1 MPRTFF
7 CMLAYDGSRYGG
19 WQIQPNSISI
29 QQKLE
34 DALRAIEGVRVKTVA
49 SGRTDAGVHA
59 MGQVASFSLEQWR
72 APADRLVP
80 AINRRLP
87 EDIIVR
93 SCKDTIPG
101 FHALR
106 DAVRK
111 RYRYTILASPV
122 SDPLRRHLQWHL
134 PIPLQPHRMQEAC
147 RFLIG
152 EKDFASFQKL
162 GSPRRSTVRI
172 VHDLTLQVLPAPDGK
187 RLDIEIEAN
196 GFLYN
201 MVRNIVGALVAI
213 GTGRFQPEWME
224 QALHRR
230 DRGAPAM
237 TAPAHGLC
245 LLQVDYPPEVFLADP
260 LAPVP

>member
-1 MPRTFF
+1 
-7 CMLAYDGSRYGG
+7 MLAYDGSRYGG

-111 RYRYTILASPV
+111 RYRYT
-122 SDPLRRHLQWHL
+122 
-134 PIPLQPHRMQEAC
+134 
-147 RFLIG
+147 
-152 EKDFASFQKL
+152 
-162 GSPRRSTVRI
+162 
-172 VHDLTLQVLPAPDGK
+172 
-187 RLDIEIEAN
+187 
-196 GFLYN
+196 
-201 MVRNIVGALVAI
+201 
-213 GTGRFQPEWME
+213 
-224 QALHRR
+224 
-230 DRGAPAM
+230 
-237 TAPAHGLC
+237 
-245 LLQVDYPPEVFLADP
+245 
-260 LAPVP
+260 